1 MPSTAVLERK
11 KQMVADLSERIKNSC
26 AGVVVDYK
34 GINVEDDTKL
44 RKELREAGVEYTV
57 VKNTILGRA
66 VEDAGLAGLENVLEG
81 TTAIATSADDYVA
94 SARILQK
101 FADSHDNFSLKSG
114 YLDGEVISMEKLVA
128 LAKLPSRE
136 VLLATVCSVF
146 NAPIAAFARGVQ
158 AIVDKGGVEAC
169 ESAANEDTP
178 AEEAEAPAEAPAEE
192 TASEKVTAIVE
203 ELKTLTVLELSELVS
218 AVEEEFG
225 VSAAAA
231 VAVAAPAEGGAA
243 AADEKTEFDVVLAE
257 VGANKIQVIKAV
269 REATGLGLKEAK
281 EIVDNA
287 PKAVKE
293 AVPTADAEALKA
305 KLEEAGAKVEL
316 K

>member
-1 MPSTAVLERK
+1 MPSTAVLEKK

-44 RKELREAGVEYTV
+44 RKELREAGVVYTV
-57 VKNTILGRA
+57 VKNSILGRA
-66 VEDAGLAGLENVLEG
+66 AQDAGLEGLDPVLEG

-101 FADSHDNFSLKSG
+101 YADTHDNFSLKSG
-114 YLDGEVISMEKLVA
+114 YLDGEIISMEKLIA

-169 ESAANEDTP
+169 QP
-178 AEEAEAPAEAPAEE
+178 AEDKAEDAPAAEEAPAEAPAEE
-192 TASEKVTAIVE
+192 TAE
-203 ELKTLTVLELSELVS
+203 
-218 AVEEEFG
+218 
-225 VSAAAA
+225 
-231 VAVAAPAEGGAA
+231 
-243 AADEKTEFDVVLAE
+243 
-257 VGANKIQVIKAV
+257 
-269 REATGLGLKEAK
+269 
-281 EIVDNA
+281 
-287 PKAVKE
+287 
-293 AVPTADAEALKA
+293 
-305 KLEEAGAKVEL
+305 
-316 K
+316 

>member
-1 MPSTAVLERK
+1 MASEKVLEQK
-11 KQMVADLSERIKNSC
+11 KALVAELTERLQSSI
-26 AGVVVDYK
+26 AGIVVKYE
-34 GINVEDDTKL
+34 GITVEDDTKL
-44 RKELREAGVEYTV
+44 RKELREAGVEYSV

-146 NAPIAAFARGVQ
+146 NEPIAAFARGVQ

-169 ESAANEDTP
+169 ESAANEDAP

-192 TASEKVTAIVE
+192 TAE
-203 ELKTLTVLELSELVS
+203 
-218 AVEEEFG
+218 
-225 VSAAAA
+225 
-231 VAVAAPAEGGAA
+231 
-243 AADEKTEFDVVLAE
+243 
-257 VGANKIQVIKAV
+257 
-269 REATGLGLKEAK
+269 
-281 EIVDNA
+281 
-287 PKAVKE
+287 
-293 AVPTADAEALKA
+293 
-305 KLEEAGAKVEL
+305 
-316 K
+316 